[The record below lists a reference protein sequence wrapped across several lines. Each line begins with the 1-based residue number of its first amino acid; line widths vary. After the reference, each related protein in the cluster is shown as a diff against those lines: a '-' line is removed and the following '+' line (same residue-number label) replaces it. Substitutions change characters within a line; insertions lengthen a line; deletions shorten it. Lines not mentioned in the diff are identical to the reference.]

1 MGPRQA
7 EVIPVDA
14 YSSYIKKLSDART
27 AELRRE
33 AADFRLSTTARLER
47 RARWVAA
54 VRRLLK
60 RRQPAPASGVGQQL
74 EPLLAVGPGRR
85 QPAVRVPSGQLH
97 EAGDGVL
104 GEGLL
109 EADVTELQLG

>member
-1 MGPRQA
+1 M
-7 EVIPVDA
+7 DA
-14 YSSYIKKLSDART
+14 YSSYIKRLSDARVS
-27 AELRRE
+27 ELRRE
-33 AADFRLSTTARLER
+33 AAEYTLSSTARIER
-47 RARWVAA
+47 RARWAA
-54 VRRLLK
+54 ALRRLLK
-60 RRQPAPASGVGQQL
+60 RRRPAPASGVGQEL

-85 QPAVRVPSGQLH
+85 QPAVGVPARELH